1 MGETTRIESPE
12 CRGAWREGEMRC
24 GEEGWTLLTL
34 AEWMPGERRAEDR
47 DGAVELLVK
56 RTFWIADGPNAA
68 QVLPVVFSSTFKAIV
83 VRVHEGSGEGSLLRS
98 RSGGATGRR
107 ACGVG
112 ADRKPRDHRMGRP
125 TPMQD
130 H

>member
-12 CRGAWREGEMRC
+12 CRGAWREGGVRC

-47 DGAVELLVK
+47 DRAVELLVK

-68 QVLPVVFSSTFKAIV
+68 QVLPVCFRQLSRRLLCACMSAV
-83 VRVHEGSGEGSLLRS
+83 VREAYYVVAAEGLPVDVHVGSGPIGNHGITAW
-98 RSGGATGRR
+98 GGQ
-107 ACGVG
+107 
-112 ADRKPRDHRMGRP
+112 HQ
-125 TPMQD
+125 MQ
-130 H
+130 HN